1 MPVVGGVTSLCISLL
16 LCSISQQQ
24 PFVETNLEA
33 VFLSFLG
40 SFPFCAGLFPFS
52 FLESRA
58 AFHGLLCLTHALEG
72 WTAEDSH
79 LV

>member
-1 MPVVGGVTSLCISLL
+1 MPVVGDVTFLCSSLL

-33 VFLSFLG
+33 VLWEV
-40 SFPFCAGLFPFS
+40 FPSVAGLFPFS

-58 AFHGLLCLTHALEG
+58 AFHGLLCLTHALDG
-72 WTAEDSH
+72 WTVEGSY
-79 LV
+79 LI